1 MTALP
6 TRDGWRAFRVT
17 EVRPGAPADF
27 AQLHAT
33 ILADWKDANASD
45 QRTAAV
51 RELWKK
57 YQIRYEAAPR

>member
-1 MTALP
+1 M
-6 TRDGWRAFRVT
+6 
-17 EVRPGAPADF
+17 PADF
-27 AQLHAT
+27 ERMHAT

-57 YQIRYEAAPR
+57 YNIRYEPAAP